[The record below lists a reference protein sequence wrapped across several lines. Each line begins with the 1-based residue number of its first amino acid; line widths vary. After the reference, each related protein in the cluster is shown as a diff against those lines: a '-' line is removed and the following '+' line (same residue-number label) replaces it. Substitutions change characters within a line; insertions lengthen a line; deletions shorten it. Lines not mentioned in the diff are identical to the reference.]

1 MDTKKPLGEP
11 VICLNCGTEVIAK
24 FCPECGQDTKVDT
37 ITMMGSLRDTFTETT
52 DYDGRIFTTLREM
65 FLNPGK
71 SSLAYVRG
79 SRVRYIHPVKYFL
92 IAMGI
97 TLIAMNFAQVDG
109 VAPEAKINLP
119 EFLDLPEA
127 AKQQLANY
135 ALQYAHL
142 VMLAFLPICGF
153 YLGIFFKKRR
163 TAGETTTLLFYLN
176 GNMGILS
183 AMTMALGLSGNPA
196 VAFVQS
202 SFVLMYSLWAILVF
216 FESSFFQGAW
226 RALVAYVC
234 YSITIVVILTIG
246 IKIYGVLI

>member
-1 MDTKKPLGEP
+1 MDKNVSPTQTAH
-11 VICLNCGTEVIAK
+11 CLNCGTIITAK
-24 FCPECGQDTKVDT
+24 FCPECGQDAQVDT
-37 ITMMGSLRDTFTETT
+37 ITMMGSLRDTFTEMT

-71 SSLAYVRG
+71 SSLAYIRG

-109 VAPEAKINLP
+109 AAPEAKIHLP

-153 YLGIFFKKRR
+153 FLGIFFNKKR

-183 AMTMALGLSGNPA
+183 AVIMALGLSSNSV
-196 VAFVQS
+196 VAFMQS
-202 SFVLMYSLWAILVF
+202 TFVMMYSLWAILVF
-216 FESSFFQGAW
+216 YESPFFQGAW
-226 RALVAYVC
+226 RALFAYVC
-234 YSITIVVILTIG
+234 YSITIVVILIIG
-246 IKIYGVLI
+246 IKIYGVFI

>member
-1 MDTKKPLGEP
+1 MDTKQPHQEP
-11 VICLNCGTEVIAK
+11 VNCLNCGTEVTAK
-24 FCPECGQDTKVDT
+24 FCPECGQDTRLGT
-37 ITMMGSLRDTFTETT
+37 ITMMGSLQDTFTEMT

-65 FLNPGK
+65 FLNPGQ
-71 SSLAYVRG
+71 SSLAYIRG

-97 TLIAMNFAQVDG
+97 TLVAMNFAQVDG
-109 VAPEAKINLP
+109 VAPETKMHLP
-119 EFLDLPEA
+119 EFLDLPIA
-127 AKQQLANY
+127 AKQQMANY

-142 VMLAFLPICGF
+142 VMLTFLPICGF
-153 YLGIFFKKRR
+153 YLGMFFKRRR

-176 GNMGILS
+176 GNMGILF
-183 AMTMALGLSGNPA
+183 AMTMALGLSGNPS

-226 RALVAYVC
+226 RAFVAYVC
-234 YSITIVVILTIG
+234 YSITIAVIIAIG
-246 IKIYGVLI
+246 IKIYGMLI